1 MKKTILITFCGF
13 LFLTFTSFTVHK
25 FYVALY
31 QVNYAP
37 QKKMLQITAR
47 IFVDDLNSAI
57 GKKYTKKIN
66 LGSDKETEEDLILL
80 KKYFNEK
87 LSVKI
92 NGQSKSM
99 TLLSKEMEGDV
110 LICYLSI
117 KDVSKINALEI
128 YNTVIIEGNAEQQNI
143 MHFNVAGVKNT
154 VLFTE
159 SISKGMLKYE

>member
-1 MKKTILITFCGF
+1 MKKTILITFFGLF
-13 LFLTFTSFTVHK
+13 FLTLTSFNMHK

-47 IFVDDLNSAI
+47 IFVDDLNSAV

-66 LGSDKETEEDLILL
+66 LGSEKETDEDLILL
-80 KKYFNEK
+80 KKYLNEK
-87 LSVKI
+87 FSIKI
-92 NGQSKSM
+92 NGQSKYM
-99 TLLSKEMEGDV
+99 NLLSKEMEGDV

-117 KDVSKINALEI
+117 KEVPKVNSLEI
-128 YNTVIIEGNAEQQNI
+128 YNAVIIEGNSEQQNI

-154 VLFTE
+154 LLFTE
-159 SISKGMLKYE
+159 ATSKGMLKYE